1 MKASKL
7 RTYFVDSIG
16 LWGWYGFAHWAS
28 SRIYLVST
36 DVWWCNQFGFCGLSC
51 IAIALCLVMAGK
63 NRIPYRIIDWLCL
76 ACTLIGLCVLSQEDL
91 WGMGFPLIVFSVFSV
106 GFFMAWFVVRWA
118 SRYAAMGAKEML
130 IRVLLAIIMISIL
143 KMVSYGLP
151 LFLLPLL
158 YGMVL
163 FALTILTKEIKP
175 LEEPVPNS
183 EARYSVKTILSLW
196 QTILSIMLFFILWSF
211 LNMTFNINVG
221 HISRSGYSS
230 VYLIAAAQI
239 IDIGFSLFML
249 LWMFRL
255 KRAIDWT
262 LFWQIAYFV
271 LAVGLLAMSLFGT
284 TQVVQVFLSAAAE
297 LVFMFLVYFL
307 TRLGRKSAYEPPLVM
322 AVGYALIS
330 LIDWTV
336 RACVSYFKFGF
347 TDTPLVPVFLFII
360 LFTIVFFLPARS
372 PGMQLLT
379 SELGETVRGENLDS
393 ERCRALAKEKGL
405 SSREFEVLVLLCRGR
420 SAPYIAE
427 TLYLSENTVKTYRK
441 RIYQK
446 LGVHDKQE
454 LLDLID
460 AHEK

>member
-1 MKASKL
+1 
-7 RTYFVDSIG
+7 
-16 LWGWYGFAHWAS
+16 
-28 SRIYLVST
+28 
-36 DVWWCNQFGFCGLSC
+36 
-51 IAIALCLVMAGK
+51 
-63 NRIPYRIIDWLCL
+63 
-76 ACTLIGLCVLSQEDL
+76 
-91 WGMGFPLIVFSVFSV
+91 
-106 GFFMAWFVVRWA
+106 MAWFVVRWA